1 MVTKKELSDK
11 EFFIEARDSLSSID
25 PDSVEAC
32 ILLVQCKGD
41 EKAKSFG
48 GLNAVMGSSKALINL
63 LTNLPDSLQHAYVTL
78 YVAGEF
84 KKDKKDS

>member
-32 ILLVQCKGD
+32 MLLVQCKGD
-41 EKAKSFG
+41 EKAKTFG
-48 GLNAVMGSSKALINL
+48 GLNAVNGDAKSLANL
-63 LTNLPDSLQHAYVTL
+63 LANLPDSLQHAFVAL
-78 YVAGEF
+78 YVAGAF
-84 KKDKKDS
+84 KKGEKDS